1 MCFIE
6 EDANVNQAQS
16 QLPVSYFSLDFME
29 RVKRIP
35 YKAKTTYEFP
45 DQTRKRKTP
54 EMKKGINI
62 LIYQ

>member
-1 MCFIE
+1 LCFIE

-45 DQTRKRKTP
+45 DQTRKEKLP
-54 EMKKGINI
+54 K
-62 LIYQ
+62 